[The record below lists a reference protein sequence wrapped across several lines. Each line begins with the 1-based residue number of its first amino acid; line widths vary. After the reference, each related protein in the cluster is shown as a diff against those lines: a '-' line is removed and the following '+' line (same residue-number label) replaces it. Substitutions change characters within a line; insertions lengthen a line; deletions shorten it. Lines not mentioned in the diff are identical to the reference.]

1 MRCFQEYPKA
11 CQEFIKNSPMVEQKD
26 DKMQKIVSW
35 AKRRAFVYQSAE
47 IYGGTG
53 GIYDF
58 GPYGVELKRNLREIF
73 WQKFVKNNP
82 DMVGLDSGIVMKSVV
97 WEASGHTG
105 AGFADP
111 LSECKKCHKRFRSD
125 HLKQQTANSLAERDL
140 ASPDKQQTAY
150 VCPDCGGEL
159 TSPRMF
165 NILVKTYLGPA
176 EDTSS
181 IAYLRGE
188 TAQGMF
194 VNFKNILETTR
205 VKIPFGIAQIGK
217 AFRNEITPGNFIFRT
232 REFEQAEIEWFID
245 PEDKKESPDFWFEQW
260 VNDWMKFFL
269 DLGLDKK
276 NLKFRPHQ
284 KKELAHYSKA
294 TTDVEYNFPFGW
306 SELAGIANRTDF
318 DLTNHEKKS
327 GKDMKYFDEVSKRKY
342 IPYVIEPT
350 MGIDRTI
357 LAIMCDGYFEEKI
370 KGEVRV
376 VFKILPS
383 LAPVKV
389 AILPLI
395 KDEKIKKIAQKL
407 FKEIKEAGMA
417 IEYDESGTIGRRYR
431 RQDEIG
437 TPWCV
442 TIDFDSLKDK
452 KATIRDRDTLKQERI
467 EISKIKAL
475 LTKKLRNVV

>member
-1 MRCFQEYPKA
+1 MTD
-11 CQEFIKNSPMVEQKD
+11 D
-26 DKMQKIVSW
+26 DKMKKIVAW

-58 GPYGVELKRNLREIF
+58 GPYGVELKRNLREFF
-73 WQKFVKNNP
+73 WNRFVKSRN
-82 DMVGLDSGIVMKSVV
+82 DIVGLDSGIIMKSAV

-105 AGFADP
+105 PGFADP
-111 LSECKKCHKRFRSD
+111 LAECKKCHQRFRAD
-125 HLKQQTANSLAERDL
+125 HLKGNPKANDGKKKEF
-140 ASPDKQQTAY
+140 
-150 VCPDCGGEL
+150 VCPECGGEL
-159 TSPRMF
+159 TAPRMF

-181 IAYLRGE
+181 EAYLRGE

-205 VKIPFGIAQIGK
+205 VKIPFGVAQVGK

-232 REFEQAEIEWFID
+232 REFEQGEIEWFCD
-245 PEDKKESPDFWFEQW
+245 PENKEKSPDFWFETW
-260 VNDWMKFFL
+260 VNEWMKFFL
-269 DLGLDKK
+269 DLGINKK
-276 NLKFRPHQ
+276 NLKFRPHD

-318 DLTNHEKKS
+318 DLKNHEKNS
-327 GKDMKYFDEVSKRKY
+327 GRDMKYFDEATKRKY

-350 MGIDRTI
+350 MGIDRAI
-357 LAIMCDGYFEEKI
+357 LAVICDAYSEEKI
-370 KGEVRV
+370 KDEMRV
-376 VFKILPS
+376 VFKVNPR

-389 AILPLI
+389 AILPLV
-395 KDEKIKKIAQKL
+395 KEEKIKSIAL
-407 FKEIKEAGMA
+407 TLYKEIKETKIAV
-417 IEYDESGTIGRRYR
+417 EYDESGTIGRRYR

-437 TPWCV
+437 TPFCA

-452 KATIRDRDTLKQERI
+452 KATIRDRDTLKQERMDI
-467 EISKIKAL
+467 KKIKDWIL
-475 LTKKLRNVV
+475 GKLK

>member
-1 MRCFQEYPKA
+1 MTE
-11 CQEFIKNSPMVEQKD
+11 D
-26 DKMQKIVSW
+26 LMQKIVSW
-35 AKRRAFVYQSAE
+35 AKRRAFIYQSAE

-58 GPYGVELKRNLREIF
+58 GPYGVELKRNLRELF
-73 WQKFVKNNP
+73 WQRFVKSR
-82 DMVGLDSGIVMKSVV
+82 DDIVGLESGIIMKSAV

-105 AGFADP
+105 PGFADP

-125 HLKQQTANSLAERDL
+125 HLKTVNS
-140 ASPDKQQTAY
+140 KQLTDNSKKDDY
-150 VCPDCGGEL
+150 KCPECGGEL
-159 TSPRMF
+159 TAPRMF

-176 EDTSS
+176 EDSS
-181 IAYLRGE
+181 SEAYLRGE

-232 REFEQAEIEWFID
+232 REFEQAEIEWFCD
-245 PEDKKESPDFWFEQW
+245 PENKEKSPDFWFETW
-260 VNDWMKFFL
+260 VNDWMKFFI
-269 DLGLDKK
+269 DLGINKK
-276 NLKFRPHQ
+276 NLKFRPHD

-294 TTDVEYNFPFGW
+294 TTDIEYNFPFSAKGGSASGGGW

-318 DLTNHEKKS
+318 DLKNHEKNS
-327 GKDMKYFDEVSKRKY
+327 GRDMKYFDQESGRKY
-342 IPYVIEPT
+342 IPWVIEPT
-350 MGIDRTI
+350 MGIDRAM
-357 LAIMCDGYFEEKI
+357 LAVICDSYSEEEV
-370 KGEVRV
+370 KGETRV
-376 VFKILPS
+376 VFKISPK
-383 LAPVKV
+383 LAPVKAAV
-389 AILPLI
+389 LPLV
-395 KDEKIKKIAQKL
+395 KDEKIKKIAASL
-407 FKEIKEAGMA
+407 YKEVKETGIAV
-417 IEYDESGTIGRRYR
+417 EYDESGTIGRRYR

-467 EISKIKAL
+467 KISEIKDWII
-475 LTKKLRNVV
+475 KKLT

>member
-1 MRCFQEYPKA
+1 MQNENSKL
-11 CQEFIKNSPMVEQKD
+11 KNDE
-26 DKMQKIVSW
+26 KMQKIVAW
-35 AKRRAFVYQSAE
+35 AKRRAFIYQSAE

-58 GPYGVELKRNLREIF
+58 GPYGVELKRNLRESF
-73 WQKFVKNNP
+73 WARFIKSR
-82 DMVGLDSGIVMKSVV
+82 DDIVGLDSGIIMKAAV

-105 AGFADP
+105 PGFADP
-111 LSECKKCHKRFRSD
+111 LSECKRCHKRFRSD
-125 HLKQQTANSLAERDL
+125 HLASKQKTVNPPAGEADS
-140 ASPDKQQTAY
+140 KQNRY
-150 VCPDCGGEL
+150 KCPDCGGEL
-159 TSPRMF
+159 TAPRMF

-194 VNFKNILETTR
+194 VDFKNILETTR
-205 VKIPFGIAQIGK
+205 VKIPFGLAQIGK

-232 REFEQAEIEWFID
+232 REFEQGEIEWFCD
-245 PEDKKESPDFWFEQW
+245 PENKEKSPDYWFETW
-260 VNDWMKFFL
+260 VNEWMKFFL
-269 DLGLDKK
+269 DLGIDKK

-284 KKELAHYSKA
+284 KEELAHYSKA
-294 TTDVEYNFPFGW
+294 TTDVEYNFPWGW

-318 DLTNHEKKS
+318 DLKNHEKNS
-327 GKDMKYFDEVSKRKY
+327 GKDMKYFDEASKRKY
-342 IPYVIEPT
+342 IPWVIEPT

-357 LAIMCDGYFEEKI
+357 LALFCDGYLEEKI
-370 KGEVRV
+370 NSETRV
-376 VFKILPS
+376 VFKIDPK

-389 AILPLI
+389 AILPLV
-395 KDEKIKKIAQKL
+395 KDEKIMSIAKKL
-407 FKEIKEAGMA
+407 FDKIKKAG
-417 IEYDESGTIGRRYR
+417 ITVEYDESGTIGRRYR

-452 KATIRDRDTLKQERI
+452 KATIRDRDTLKQKRVKIAEIKDRI
-467 EISKIKAL
+467 ELGLKWL
-475 LTKKLRNVV
+475 

>member
-1 MRCFQEYPKA
+1 LKIMAKKE
-11 CQEFIKNSPMVEQKD
+11 
-26 DKMQKIVSW
+26 DKMQRIVAW
-35 AKRRAFVYQSAE
+35 AKRRAFIYQSAE

-73 WQKFVKNNP
+73 WDRFVKSR
-82 DMVGLDSGIVMKSVV
+82 DDIIGLDSGVIMKAAV

-105 AGFADP
+105 RGFADP
-111 LSECKKCHKRFRSD
+111 LSECKKCHQRFRTD
-125 HLKQQTANSLAERDL
+125 HLKENPKAKD
-140 ASPDKQQTAY
+140 DKKKEF
-150 VCPDCGGEL
+150 VCPKCGGEL
-159 TSPRMF
+159 TAPRMF

-181 IAYLRGE
+181 EAYLRGE

-194 VNFKNILETTR
+194 VNFKNILETMR

-232 REFEQAEIEWFID
+232 REFEQGEIEWFCD
-245 PEDKKESPDFWFEQW
+245 PENKEKSPDFWFETW
-260 VNDWMKFFL
+260 VNEWMKFFI
-269 DLGLDKK
+269 DLGIDKK
-276 NLKFRPHQ
+276 NLKFRPHE

-327 GKDMKYFDEVSKRKY
+327 GRDMKYFDEATKRKY
-342 IPYVIEPT
+342 IPWVIEPT
-350 MGIDRTI
+350 MGVDRTI
-357 LAIMCDGYFEEKI
+357 LALICDGYTEEEV
-370 KGEVRV
+370 KGEPRV
-376 VFKILPS
+376 VFKLNPS
-383 LAPVKV
+383 IAPVKA
-389 AILPLI
+389 AILPLV
-395 KDEKIKKIAQKL
+395 KDEKLKKIADSLYKD
-407 FKEIKEAGMA
+407 IKETGIAV
-417 IEYDESGTIGRRYR
+417 EYDESGTIGRRYR

-442 TIDFDSLKDK
+442 TIDFDSLSDK

-467 EISKIKAL
+467 NISKIKEEL
-475 LTKKLRNVV
+475 IKKLV

>member
-1 MRCFQEYPKA
+1 MANE
-11 CQEFIKNSPMVEQKD
+11 
-26 DKMQKIVSW
+26 DKMQKIVAW
-35 AKRRAFVYQSAE
+35 AKRRAFIYQSAE

-58 GPYGVELKRNLREIF
+58 GPYGVELKRNLRGLF
-73 WQKFVKNNP
+73 WNRFVKSR
-82 DMVGLDSGIVMKSVV
+82 DDIIGLDSGIIMKAEV

-105 AGFADP
+105 PGFADP
-111 LSECKKCHKRFRSD
+111 LSECKKCHQRFRTD
-125 HLKQQTANSLAERDL
+125 HLKENPKAKD
-140 ASPDKQQTAY
+140 DKNKEFI
-150 VCPDCGGEL
+150 CPKCGGEL
-159 TSPRMF
+159 TAPRMF

-181 IAYLRGE
+181 VAYLRGE

-194 VNFKNILETTR
+194 VNFKNIIETTR

-232 REFEQAEIEWFID
+232 REFEQGEVEWFCD
-245 PEDKKESPDFWFEQW
+245 PENKEKSPDFWFETW

-269 DLGLDKK
+269 DLGIKKK
-276 NLKFRPHQ
+276 NLKFRPHE

-318 DLTNHEKKS
+318 DLKNHEKNS
-327 GKDMKYFDEVSKRKY
+327 GRDMKYFDEATKRKY

-350 MGIDRTI
+350 MGIDRAI
-357 LAIMCDGYFEEKI
+357 LAVICDSYSEEEV
-370 KGEVRV
+370 KGEMRV
-376 VFKILPS
+376 VFKINPK
-383 LAPVKV
+383 LAPVKA
-389 AILPLI
+389 AILPLV
-395 KDEKIKKIAQKL
+395 KDEKIKSIAL
-407 FKEIKEAGMA
+407 SLYKEMKEVGIAV
-417 IEYDESGTIGRRYR
+417 EYDESGTIGRRYR

-437 TPWCV
+437 TPWCI

-452 KATIRDRDTLKQERI
+452 KATIRDRDTLEQKRVDLGGMVTN
-467 EISKIKAL
+467 IK
-475 LTKKLRNVV
+475 KKLG